1 MMYLSFL
8 YNDFSKSNNFLSISL
23 NFSIM
28 QSVEAIDALNDR
40 GGSSDNA
47 ISHYEV
53 YMKEL
58 KEDKTVQL
66 MESAVIALE
75 NIASVLVQI
84 SYHMGADLPVKAVM
98 PVSDRISGPVP
109 EIEVNTAESAD
120 TESAETEPAKAEEVP
135 APEPAKEEPETVLES
150 LTLEDLRQACI
161 TASQRSSNAKNV
173 IRSILTEKYGVK
185 NISGLD
191 TKDYYAF
198 WKEIQSL

>member
-1 MMYLSFL
+1 ML
-8 YNDFSKSNNFLSISL
+8 
-23 NFSIM
+23 
-28 QSVEAIDALNDR
+28 SVEAIDALYDR
-40 GGSSDNA
+40 GGSPDNA

-53 YMKEL
+53 YMSKE

-75 NIASVLVQI
+75 NIASVLTQI
-84 SYHMGADLPVKAVM
+84 AYHMGADLNKPVL
-98 PVSDRISGPVP
+98 PVSDKLSYPAP
-109 EIEVNTAESAD
+109 EIEVNTAAKASEP
-120 TESAETEPAKAEEVP
+120 AETEPAKAEEAP
-135 APEPAKEEPETVLES
+135 AQEPAKEEPETETVLES

-161 TASQRSSNAKNV
+161 QASQHNNEAKNT
-173 IRSILTEKYGVK
+173 IRSILTGKYGVK

>member
-1 MMYLSFL
+1 MS
-8 YNDFSKSNNFLSISL
+8 
-23 NFSIM
+23 
-28 QSVEAIDALNDR
+28 
-40 GGSSDNA
+40 
-47 ISHYEV
+47 
-53 YMKEL
+53 KEL

-84 SYHMGADLPVKAVM
+84 SCHMGADLPVKAVM
-98 PVSDRISGPVP
+98 PVSDRISDPVP
-109 EIEVNTAESAD
+109 EIEVNTAEPAG
-120 TESAETEPAKAEEVP
+120 TEPAKTEEVT
-135 APEPAKEEPETVLES
+135 APEPAKEEQETVLKV

-161 TASQRSSNAKNV
+161 QASQHNNEAKNA
-173 IRSILTEKYGVK
+173 IRSILTGKYGVK

>member
-1 MMYLSFL
+1 MS
-8 YNDFSKSNNFLSISL
+8 
-23 NFSIM
+23 
-28 QSVEAIDALNDR
+28 
-40 GGSSDNA
+40 
-47 ISHYEV
+47 
-53 YMKEL
+53 KEL

-84 SYHMGADLPVKAVM
+84 SCHMGADLPVKAVM
-98 PVSDRISGPVP
+98 PVSDRISDPVP
-109 EIEVNTAESAD
+109 EIEVNTAEPAG
-120 TESAETEPAKAEEVP
+120 TEPVKAEEVT
-135 APEPAKEEPETVLES
+135 AQEPVKEEQETVLKV

>member
-1 MMYLSFL
+1 
-8 YNDFSKSNNFLSISL
+8 
-23 NFSIM
+23 
-28 QSVEAIDALNDR
+28 
-40 GGSSDNA
+40 
-47 ISHYEV
+47 
-53 YMKEL
+53 MKEL

-84 SYHMGADLPVKAVM
+84 SCHMGADLPVKAVM
-98 PVSDRISGPVP
+98 PVSEDKLSAPVP
-109 EIEVNTAESAD
+109 EIEVNTAEPAGI
-120 TESAETEPAKAEEVP
+120 EPAKTEEVT
-135 APEPAKEEPETVLES
+135 APEPAKEEPETVPES

-161 TASQRSSNAKNV
+161 QASQHNNEAKNA
-173 IRSILTEKYGVK
+173 IRSILTGKYGVK

>member
-1 MMYLSFL
+1 
-8 YNDFSKSNNFLSISL
+8 
-23 NFSIM
+23 
-28 QSVEAIDALNDR
+28 
-40 GGSSDNA
+40 
-47 ISHYEV
+47 
-53 YMKEL
+53 MKES

-75 NIASVLVQI
+75 NIASVLTQI
-84 SYHMGADLPVKAVM
+84 SCHMGADLPVKAVM
-98 PVSDRISGPVP
+98 PVTEDKLSVPVP
-109 EIEVNTAESAD
+109 EIEVSEPAN
-120 TESAETEPAKAEEVP
+120 TEPVKAEEVP
-135 APEPAKEEPETVLES
+135 APEPAKEEPEPVLES

-161 TASQRSSNAKNV
+161 TASQHNSNAKDV

>member
-1 MMYLSFL
+1 MF
-8 YNDFSKSNNFLSISL
+8 
-23 NFSIM
+23 
-28 QSVEAIDALNDR
+28 SVEAIDALYDR
-40 GGSSDNA
+40 GGSPDNA
-47 ISHYEV
+47 ISHYEVV

-75 NIASVLVQI
+75 NIASVLTQI
-84 SYHMGADLPVKAVM
+84 SYHLGADLPVKAVM
-98 PVSDRISGPVP
+98 PVSDKISYPAP
-109 EIEVNTAESAD
+109 EIVVNTADAKSEP
-120 TESAETEPAKAEEVP
+120 AETEPAKAEAVS

-161 TASQRSSNAKNV
+161 TASQHNSNAKNV
-173 IRSILTEKYGVK
+173 IRSILTEKYSVK

-191 TKDYYAF
+191 VKDYYAF

>member
-1 MMYLSFL
+1 MF
-8 YNDFSKSNNFLSISL
+8 
-23 NFSIM
+23 
-28 QSVEAIDALNDR
+28 SVEAIDAQYDR
-40 GGSSDNA
+40 GGSPDNA
-47 ISHYEV
+47 ISHYEVV

-84 SYHMGADLPVKAVM
+84 SCHLGADLPVKAVM
-98 PVSDRISGPVP
+98 PVSEDKLSDPVP
-109 EIEVNTAESAD
+109 EIEVSEPAD
-120 TESAETEPAKAEEVP
+120 TEPVKAEEVP
-135 APEPAKEEPETVLES
+135 AQEPAKEEPETVLES

-161 TASQRSSNAKNV
+161 TASQHNNEAKNT

>member
-1 MMYLSFL
+1 
-8 YNDFSKSNNFLSISL
+8 
-23 NFSIM
+23 M
-28 QSVEAIDALNDR
+28 QSVEAIDALYDR
-40 GGSSDNA
+40 GGSPDNA
-47 ISHYEV
+47 ISHYEVV

-75 NIASVLVQI
+75 NIASVLTQI
-84 SYHMGADLPVKAVM
+84 SYHLGADQNKTVLPVSNK
-98 PVSDRISGPVP
+98 ISYPAP

-135 APEPAKEEPETVLES
+135 APEPAKEEPETVLEP

-161 TASQRSSNAKNV
+161 QASQHNNEAKNA
-173 IRSILTEKYGVK
+173 IRSILTGKYGVK

-191 TKDYYAF
+191 VKDYYTF
-198 WKEIQSL
+198 YKEIQSL

>member
-1 MMYLSFL
+1 MS
-8 YNDFSKSNNFLSISL
+8 
-23 NFSIM
+23 
-28 QSVEAIDALNDR
+28 
-40 GGSSDNA
+40 
-47 ISHYEV
+47 
-53 YMKEL
+53 KEL

-84 SYHMGADLPVKAVM
+84 SCHMGADLPVKAVM
-98 PVSDRISGPVP
+98 PVSEDKLSAPVP
-109 EIEVNTAESAD
+109 EIEVNTAEPAG
-120 TESAETEPAKAEEVP
+120 TEPAKTEEVT
-135 APEPAKEEPETVLES
+135 APEPAKEEQETVPES